1 MMRFS
6 AAAIFHSLKLV
17 WAVPFIILMTITNSA
32 FAATSIPF
40 TINMSEAVNI
50 TGTPRI
56 AVDVGGVSRY
66 ATYSAGTGT
75 ATLTFTYSMVAGDVD
90 LDGVTISSP
99 MDLNGGTVK
108 DLAGNDLSS
117 LTFTVPNTTGVKVNY
132 PSLGMDFIYDADGRY
147 TLNGTAY
154 NDLSSFLTAAG
165 GSFARASIGTYYD
178 STGTLKTAASGAPR
192 FDFDPVT
199 HAAKGILI
207 EESRT
212 NLLTRSEELDN
223 AIYTKTGT
231 SVTPNTIAAP
241 DGMMTADKLVE
252 GAAGTF
258 HNTIYTV
265 SLAQNISRTVSI
277 YAKAGERNWLRLQ
290 ADDNASNS
298 ANANFDLTSGTTGT
312 ASFGG
317 AATVS
322 SSITSVG
329 NGWYK
334 CMMTYTLT
342 SATTTRIIY
351 ALRLGDGS
359 GTSSY
364 SGDGTSGMYLWG
376 GQVEQGAF
384 ATSYIPTTT
393 ATVTRNTDTLTI
405 PTGSWYNTT
414 EGTLN
419 VDAFNGV
426 QSSTVGIVAIDRAS
440 SAGQNRITL
449 IRISPTNIEALVSV
463 GGTSQYQTNIAG
475 NGNNALNKVSM
486 GYKTNNFRQALNNS
500 LGSLDASGSVPT
512 IDTLRLGAWGSS
524 TTNVYNGWIQK
535 FKYYPAR
542 TSDTQLQLLTQ

>member
-1 MMRFS
+1 MRFS
-6 AAAIFHSLKLV
+6 AAAIFHSLKLA
-17 WAVPFIILMTITNSA
+17 WAVPFIILMTTTNSA

-56 AVDVGGVSRY
+56 AVDVGGISRY

-90 LDGVTISSP
+90 LDGITISSP

-178 STGTLKTAASGAPR
+178 SAGTLETAASGVPR

-199 HAAKGILI
+199 HASKGILI

-231 SVTPNTIAAP
+231 SVTPNIMTAP

-265 SLAQNISRTVSI
+265 SLAQNISRTVSV

-298 ANANFDLTSGTTGT
+298 AYANFDLTSGTAGT

-351 ALRLGDGS
+351 ALRLGDGT

-393 ATVTRNTDTLTI
+393 ATVTRNTDVLTV
-405 PTGSWYNTT
+405 PTGTWYNTT

-426 QSSTVGIVAIDRAS
+426 QSNTVGIVAIDRAA

-449 IRISPTNIEALVSV
+449 IRVSSTNIEALVSV
-463 GGTSQYQTNIAG
+463 GGTTQYQTSIAG

-500 LGSLDASGSVPT
+500 LGALDASGGIPT
-512 IDTLRLGAWGSS
+512 IDTLRLGAWGGS
-524 TTNVYNGWIQK
+524 TANVYNGWIQK